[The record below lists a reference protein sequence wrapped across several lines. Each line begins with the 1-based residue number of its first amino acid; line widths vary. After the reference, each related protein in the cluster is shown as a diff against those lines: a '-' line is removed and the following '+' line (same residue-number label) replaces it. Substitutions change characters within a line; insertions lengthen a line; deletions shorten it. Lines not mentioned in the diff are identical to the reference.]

1 MSIKEINVNDTD
13 MYAFFEEEAD
23 KIFSEL
29 CGSDQGRK
37 KHQNQLAAYGAA
49 RIYKSLTVIYETNDV
64 KEEMCLIENVL
75 NILDRYIGIEG
86 MEHLLINNY
95 SAIENGI
102 FLEYSPDGNPKR
114 IREHYKHQFRN
125 AYLGLLFL
133 EQLHFDEYVVQ
144 SLLNEEN
151 EYACYLVDSVE
162 HRDEKKLYEQV
173 REVVYKSYLISALF
187 HDIGYPLAYY
197 FRMANE
203 IHEFTPFFKII
214 NPAVKAEF
222 TEIRALLNNS
232 LMFRTIDNHQILK
245 KYNENDHGCLSAI
258 SYLMN
263 FYFSGSI
270 YQLNPKDRCIVE
282 MAAVAI
288 YKHTDRFDD
297 NHRMIFSQDP
307 ISYLLRIC
315 DDMQEWQRFLVIID
329 RTHNYLQCSSCGR
342 IVRPVPGNLKC
353 YACRCGKQFRKITQM
368 DNKKVNYIDICD
380 GLILSENNGKIFVRL
395 DYNPYSQL
403 ELILSDY
410 GAIIYRNKGLKDL
423 ESMLKFQK
431 YLPDIKLQYFV
442 SNNPVA
448 LIQNMMKE
456 SKQTIDDIKA
466 WIGTIE
472 VPEKME
478 AMKAFM
484 EKYEEALPDMEKMY
498 GKKVEKNA
506 AKYAEKSQK
515 FVADNMGE
523 IYMLWE
529 YLKYTYDGGIK

>member
-1 MSIKEINVNDTD
+1 MSIKEINVNDTE
-13 MYAFFEEEAD
+13 MYAFFEEEVD
-23 KIFSEL
+23 NIFSVL
-29 CGSDQGRK
+29 CGREQGRK
-37 KHQNQLAAYGAA
+37 KHRNQLAAYGAA

-75 NILDRYIGIEG
+75 NILDRYICIEG

-95 SAIENGI
+95 SSIENGI

-133 EQLHFDEYVVQ
+133 ERLHFDEYIVD

-151 EYACYLVDSVE
+151 EYACYIVDSVM
-162 HRDEKKLYEQV
+162 HGDEKKLYEHV
-173 REVVYKSYLISALF
+173 REIVYKSYLISALF

-232 LMFRTIDNHQILK
+232 LMFRTIDNYQILK
-245 KYNENDHGCLSAI
+245 KYKENDHGCLSAI

-263 FYFSGSI
+263 FYFSGNI
-270 YQLNPKDRCIVE
+270 YQLNPKNRCIVE

-288 YKHTDRFDD
+288 YKHTDKFDD

-315 DDMQEWQRFLVIID
+315 DDMQEWQRFLVVID
-329 RTHNYLQCSSCGR
+329 RTHNYLQCLSCGR
-342 IVRPVPGNLKC
+342 IVRPELGDLKTYVC
-353 YACRCGKQFRKITQM
+353 QCGKQFRKITHM

-380 GLILSENNGKIFVRL
+380 GLILSENNGQICVGL
-395 DYNPYSQL
+395 NYNPYSQL

-410 GAIIYRNKGLKDL
+410 GAVTYRNKGLKAL

-442 SNNPVA
+442 SNNPIA

-456 SKQTIDDIKA
+456 SEKTIDDVKA
-466 WIGTIE
+466 WIETIE
-472 VPEKME
+472 MPEKKGTMR
-478 AMKAFM
+478 AFM
-484 EKYEEALPDMEKMY
+484 GKYEEALPDMEKMY

-506 AKYAEKSQK
+506 AKYAEKSRK
-515 FVADNMGE
+515 FVEDNMGE

-529 YLKYTYDGGIK
+529 YLKDA

>member
-1 MSIKEINVNDTD
+1 
-13 MYAFFEEEAD
+13 MY
-23 KIFSEL
+23 IV
-29 CGSDQGRK
+29 
-37 KHQNQLAAYGAA
+37 
-49 RIYKSLTVIYETNDV
+49 KSL
-64 KEEMCLIENVL
+64 
-75 NILDRYIGIEG
+75 
-86 MEHLLINNY
+86 
-95 SAIENGI
+95 
-102 FLEYSPDGNPKR
+102 
-114 IREHYKHQFRN
+114 
-125 AYLGLLFL
+125 
-133 EQLHFDEYVVQ
+133 FD
-144 SLLNEEN
+144 EEN
-151 EYACYLVDSVE
+151 EYSCYIVNSVV
-162 HRDEKKLYEQV
+162 HTDEKKLYEQI

-197 FRMANE
+197 FRMADE

-245 KYNENDHGCLSAI
+245 KYHDNDHGCLSAI

-282 MAAVAI
+282 MAAVTI
-288 YKHTDRFDD
+288 YKHTDRFDG

-315 DDMQEWQRFLVIID
+315 DDMQEWQRFLVIIG

-342 IVRPVPGNLKC
+342 IVRPMSGDSKS
-353 YACRCGKQFRKITQM
+353 YACCCGKQFRKITQM

-380 GLILSENNGKIFVRL
+380 GLTLSENNGKIFVRL

-410 GAIIYRNKGLKDL
+410 EAITYRNKSLRDL

-431 YLPDIKLQYFV
+431 YLPDIELQYFV

-478 AMKAFM
+478 AMKVFI
-484 EKYEEALPDMEKMY
+484 EKYEEELPDMEKLY
-498 GKKVEKNA
+498 GKEVEKNA

-515 FVADNMGE
+515 FVEKNMGE

-529 YLKYTYDGGIK
+529 YLKNIR

>member
-1 MSIKEINVNDTD
+1 MSIKEINVNDTE

-23 KIFSEL
+23 KIFSAL
-29 CGSDQGRK
+29 CSAGQGRK
-37 KHQNQLAAYGAA
+37 KHRNQLATYGAA

-75 NILDRYIGIEG
+75 NILDQYIGIEG

-133 EQLHFDEYVVQ
+133 ERLHFDEYIVQ
-144 SLLNEEN
+144 SLFNEEN
-151 EYACYLVDSVE
+151 EYACYIVNSVV
-162 HRDEKKLYEQV
+162 HTDEKKLYEQI

-197 FRMANE
+197 FRMADE

-245 KYNENDHGCLSAI
+245 KYHDNDHGCLSAI

-288 YKHTDRFDD
+288 YKHTDRFDG

-315 DDMQEWQRFLVIID
+315 DDMQEWQRFLVIIG

-342 IVRPVPGNLKC
+342 IVRPMSGDSKS
-353 YACRCGKQFRKITQM
+353 YACCCGKQFRKITQM

-380 GLILSENNGKIFVRL
+380 GLTLSENNGKIFVRL

-410 GAIIYRNKGLKDL
+410 EAITYRNRGLRDL

-431 YLPDIKLQYFV
+431 YLPDIELQYFV

-478 AMKAFM
+478 AMKVFI
-484 EKYEEALPDMEKMY
+484 EKYEEELPDMEKLY
-498 GKKVEKNA
+498 GKEVEKNA
-506 AKYAEKSQK
+506 AKYAGKSQK
-515 FVADNMGE
+515 FVEKNMGE

-529 YLKYTYDGGIK
+529 YLKNIR